1 MTSLHLSVAEK
12 NWQLSKGYFGSRG
25 HALVAV
31 AVVEWFEK
39 ETMYRPS
46 AGTKKSGRCR
56 EVAVSVGST
65 VNLREYLYLGAFSST
80 CFLEKRAP
88 VEEVREIRTA
98 FRRYSYTLEYTSF
111 LV

>member
-25 HALVAV
+25 HALVAA

-56 EVAVSVGST
+56 DVVGST
-65 VNLREYLYLGAFSST
+65 VNLREYLYLGEFSST

-88 VEEVREIRTA
+88 VEEIRESRTA
-98 FRRYSYTLEYTSF
+98 FRRYSYTLE
-111 LV
+111 